1 MVTRARST
9 TSSCPKITLWM
20 ASRARPTVSRAA
32 SADFTIASSRLVGA
46 KGDAVDADPALAWAV
61 VAIMRLSSIPLA
73 VPPRPQ
79 CGWKRSRF
87 QATPVDH
94 SDATI
99 GPVRGKTPNGRGG
112 DSIPRRERDGGFA
125 FPLHSLHY
133 VRGGDEG
140 R

>member
-1 MVTRARST
+1 
-9 TSSCPKITLWM
+9 M

-46 KGDAVDADPALAWAV
+46 KADAADADPAIAWAV
-61 VAIMRLSSIPLA
+61 VAIMQLSSIPLA

-87 QATPVDH
+87 QAAPVDH

-99 GPVRGKTPNGRGG
+99 GPVRGKKPNGGG
-112 DSIPRRERDGGFA
+112 SDSIPRGEAGAGSHFLYTPFTTFGVAMKDDPGTPAGMA
-125 FPLHSLHY
+125 
-133 VRGGDEG
+133 
-140 R
+140 

>member
-46 KGDAVDADPALAWAV
+46 KADAADADPAIAWAV

-87 QATPVDH
+87 QAAPVDH

-99 GPVRGKTPNGRGG
+99 GPDRRECLTVGGG
-112 DSIPRRERDGGFA
+112 DSIPGGEASHGFV
-125 FPLHSLHY
+125 FPLRFIHY
-133 VRGGDEG
+133 VQGGHEG

>member
-1 MVTRARST
+1 
-9 TSSCPKITLWM
+9 M

-46 KGDAVDADPALAWAV
+46 KADAADADPAIAWAV

-87 QATPVDH
+87 QAAPVDH

-99 GPVRGKTPNGRGG
+99 GPVRGEKRK
-112 DSIPRRERDGGFA
+112 RRRRRFDPAAKRAAGSHF
-125 FPLHSLHY
+125 L
-133 VRGGDEG
+133 
-140 R
+140 